1 MNFRNFFKKRES
13 TQDISMPVNENTETV
28 TEFKEILVNQIPE
41 LDLSEERPEY
51 LLHSPEVVGWMT
63 NEEQRL
69 LFSILVFLYSPED
82 SILDVG
88 CGRGD
93 LYGFLQEKYPGLYI
107 NYRGIDINPNM
118 INISKQ
124 KYTGINTECIHLLDD
139 SNLDTYSWI
148 LASGIFNLKDS
159 FHLDGFN
166 DIENITEYMKECID
180 EMYERSTIGVGFN
193 LLTSLPDDISDE
205 DKDALI
211 VHDSGM
217 WLKYLI
223 DTYANVIVRADYLNG
238 DVTFFILK

>member
-1 MNFRNFFKKRES
+1 MNFKNFFKKREAATATES
-13 TQDISMPVNENTETV
+13 VIAQPVN
-28 TEFKEILVNQIPE
+28 EFKEIFTNQIPE
-41 LDLSEERPEY
+41 LDLSDERPEY

-93 LYGFLQEKYPGLYI
+93 LYGFLQEKYPNVYL
-107 NYRGIDINPNM
+107 NYRGIDNNPNM

-124 KYTGINTECIHLLDD
+124 KYPDINTECIHVLDD
-139 SNLDTYSWI
+139 TNNDIYSWT

-159 FHLDGFN
+159 FHLEGLL
-166 DIENITEYMKECID
+166 DIDDIREYMKDCID
-180 EMYERSTIGVGFN
+180 SMYERSSIGVAFN
-193 LLTSLPDDISDE
+193 LLTSLPDDIANE

-211 VHDSGM
+211 VHDSGE

-223 DTYANVIVRADYLNG
+223 DTYGNVIARADYLNG